1 MKIYPLC
8 HGVTFHPLL
17 SFFLL
22 YPLNNVRKSRK
33 KVYYILYLLC
43 TGIEVDYKGII
54 AGIPSGPMTRRCLL
68 LCWTGYHPSQCE
80 IGKFLDSGSQHAC
93 RQDKLQ
99 GAYVHAVAACN
110 CILVFLGEHVE
121 ESRVFYYGGYHFH
134 FCCQWPERL
143 LNDSLRDMIAV
154 EDEDRV
160 TVHQKMVDSMVLAA
174 KSVIQFQCPD

>member
-1 MKIYPLC
+1 ME
-8 HGVTFHPLL
+8 LL
-17 SFFLL
+17 FILHYLFFFL

-33 KVYYILYLLC
+33 KVCYILYLVC

-54 AGIPSGPMTRRCLL
+54 AGIPSDPMTIRCLL

-80 IGKFLDSGSQHAC
+80 IGKFLDLGSHHAC

-99 GAYVHAVAACN
+99 GAYVHTVAACN

-121 ESRVFYYGGYHFH
+121 ESRMFYYGKYRFH

-143 LNDSLRDMIAV
+143 LNDSLHDMNAV
-154 EDEDRV
+154 DDEDRV
-160 TVHQKMVDSMVLAA
+160 TVHQKMVDYMVLAA
-174 KSVIQFQCPD
+174 KSVIRF